1 MVSSVGSLKI
11 FFGDLTVFSL
21 LIERK
26 RTVHPQSQRRDLTIA
41 GRAACTATSM
51 ALNFMSALLDRC
63 RGEMNSENSHHCC
76 EDD

>member
-21 LIERK
+21 LIER
-26 RTVHPQSQRRDLTIA
+26 TVHPQSQLCVLDFWAIQLQDLTIA

-51 ALNFMSALLDRC
+51 ALNFMSALL
-63 RGEMNSENSHHCC
+63 GLV
-76 EDD
+76 